1 MKPWSYISHFSS
13 FGSFAA
19 ILVSLMPCPDSRA
32 QDVQVQP
39 PRGVTT
45 AVSPTSN
52 LAACSPD
59 GESYAMATPDG
70 RIKCGSTRE
79 GARSRTLQL
88 CNPRVLVFS
97 PDSRL
102 LAAAGGSLGGA
113 AKIKVWRVADGAMI
127 CKLDTEAGKN
137 PLLSFSQDGS
147 LLVSTAAG
155 DGGSQMLSFSQD
167 GSLLVSTGEG
177 SRINVWQLPAGTL
190 KSSFTTDRP
199 VWRLA
204 FSKEGK
210 AVVAL
215 FAHGSV
221 KHFPVP

>member
-1 MKPWSYISHFSS
+1 MKPWSYIIHFST

-39 PRGVTT
+39 SR
-45 AVSPTSN
+45 AVPGALSPMSN

-59 GESYAMATPDG
+59 GGSYAMATPDG

-88 CNPRVLVFS
+88 CTPRMLVFS
-97 PDSRL
+97 PDSRF
-102 LAAAGGSLGGA
+102 LAGSGGSIGCP
-113 AKIKVWRVADGAMI
+113 AKIKVWHVADGAMI
-127 CKLDTEAGKN
+127 CKLETGAGIN
-137 PLLSFSQDGS
+137 PLLSFSPDG
-147 LLVSTAAG
+147 L
-155 DGGSQMLSFSQD
+155 
-167 GSLLVSTGEG
+167 LLVSTGEG
-177 SRINVWQLPAGTL
+177 SRINIWQLPNGTL
-190 KSSFTTDRP
+190 KSSFKTDRP
-199 VWRLA
+199 VLRLA

-215 FAHGSV
+215 FADGSV
-221 KHFPVP
+221 ERFPVP